1 MEITQLVEQLKTN
14 KFPYTNNLIHLF
26 RGGSDLHGAQL
37 ANKHDDDWYGVF
49 VEPPEMVIGLKD
61 YPHYVWSSAGDTKR
75 NEPGDMD
82 VCFYSLRKW
91 AKLVSGG
98 NPTCISYL
106 FAENCVGNGDVNYWD
121 EILANKS
128 LFLSKSAAEQFR
140 GFALAQRQRYMGER
154 GQGKHG
160 QRPELEEKFGFD
172 TKAAMHVMR
181 LLGEGIELM
190 QTGEITYPRP
200 NKSLLI
206 AVREGKYDQAFLKD
220 MTDQLFADLDKA
232 QAESDLPESVD
243 REAVSKFLT
252 TFYLNI
258 WGTNDTAANRILARA
273 VNLASRWIAGHLRAD
288 DRVDGHPQWEAWRDE
303 STVKVNLIDMAIRTE
318 ED

>member
-1 MEITQLVEQLKTN
+1 MDLFEQLKAN

-37 ANKHDDDWYGVF
+37 VNKHDDDWYGVY

-75 NEPGDMD
+75 NVPGDMD
-82 VCFYSLRKW
+82 ICFYSLRKW
-91 AKLVSGG
+91 AKLASGG
-98 NPTCISYL
+98 NPTCLSYL
-106 FAENCVGNGDVNYWD
+106 FAENTIGTGDVDLWG
-121 EILANKS
+121 EVRLMRT
-128 LFLSKSAAEQFR
+128 LFLSKSCAEQFG

-160 QRPELEEKFGFD
+160 QRPELETKFGFD

-190 QTGEITYPRP
+190 RTGEITYPRP
-200 NKSLLI
+200 NKDILI
-206 AVREGKYDQAFLKD
+206 AVREGKYDMEFLKD
-220 MTDQLFADLDKA
+220 MTDHLFHDLDVV
-232 QAESDLPESVD
+232 QAESSLPDQVD
-243 REAVSKFLT
+243 REAISQFLT
-252 TFYLNI
+252 KFYLKV
-258 WGTNDTAANRILARA
+258 WGKSDAATNRVLARA
-273 VNLASRWIAGHLRAD
+273 VDLASRWIAGHLRAD
-288 DRVDGHPQWEAWRDE
+288 PRVDGHPQWEEWRDE
-303 STVKVNLIDMAIRTE
+303 SVVKLAMIDMAMRA

>member
-1 MEITQLVEQLKTN
+1 MDLFEQLKAN
-14 KFPYTNNLIHLF
+14 KFPYASNLIHLF

-37 ANKHDDDWYGVF
+37 ANKHDDDWYGVY

-75 NEPGDMD
+75 NVPGDMD
-82 VCFYSLRKW
+82 ICFYSLRKW
-91 AKLVSGG
+91 AKLASGG
-98 NPTCISYL
+98 NPTCLSYL
-106 FAENCVGNGDVNYWD
+106 FADNTLDKTDLWQEVRNMRT
-121 EILANKS
+121 
-128 LFLSKSAAEQFR
+128 LFLSKACAEQFR
-140 GFALAQRQRYMGER
+140 GFAMAQRQRYMGER

-190 QTGEITYPRP
+190 QAGEITYPRP

-220 MTDQLFADLDKA
+220 MTDQLFSDLDRA
-232 QAESDLPESVD
+232 QRESDLPDQVD
-243 REAVSKFLT
+243 KEAISKFLT
-252 TFYLNI
+252 KFYLKV
-258 WGTNDTAANRILARA
+258 WGRDDCATNRILARGLG
-273 VNLASRWIAGHLRAD
+273 LACRWIAGHLRAD
-288 DRVDGHPQWEAWRDE
+288 PRVDGHPQWEEWREE
-303 STVKVNLIDMAIRTE
+303 SAVKIAMIDMAMRA